1 MRLFGDKNLSVGD
14 IISFIAW
21 ENGREFAQVKI
32 VEVNEVRFCELEE
45 DHWDGHEKYS
55 SDTEMY
61 QT

>member
-1 MRLFGDKNLSVGD
+1 V
-14 IISFIAW
+14 
-21 ENGREFAQVKI
+21 EI

-61 QT
+61 QTFGQYYNCEVD